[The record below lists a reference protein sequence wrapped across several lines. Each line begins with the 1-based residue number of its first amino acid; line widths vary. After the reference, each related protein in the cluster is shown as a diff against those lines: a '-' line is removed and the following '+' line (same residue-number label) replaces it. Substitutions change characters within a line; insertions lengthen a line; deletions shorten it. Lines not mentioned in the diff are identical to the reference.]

1 MEVDEDEFHAVWPYN
16 EIDMDFLELATRRFS
31 VREFSSRPVDEEK
44 ITKILQ
50 AAKVAPTAVNYQPQK
65 LYVIKSPEG
74 IRTLAGL
81 RNIFGAPLAV
91 VICYDDTLSWKN
103 GKDNGHDS
111 GEVDASIVT
120 THMMLQA
127 WELGIGSCWIG
138 SFNPKEVAEAFGIPA
153 NEHPVAILPLGY
165 PDEGCRPSDRH
176 AAYRPDDEMVRY
188 K

>member
-1 MEVDEDEFHAVWPYN
+1 MNF
-16 EIDMDFLELATRRFS
+16 IKLAKDRFS
-31 VREFSSRPVDEEK
+31 VREFSSKPVEDEK
-44 ITKILQ
+44 IKKILD

-65 LYVIKSPEG
+65 LYVIKSPEAMEK
-74 IRTLAGL
+74 LAGC

-91 VICYDDTLSWKN
+91 IICYDDTLSWKN
-103 GKDNGHDS
+103 SRDNGHDS

-138 SFNPKEVAEAFGIPA
+138 AFNPQEISKAFGIPA

-165 PDEGCRPSDRH
+165 PADSCKPSDRH
-176 AAYRPDDEMVRY
+176 TAYRADEEIIRY
-188 K
+188 R

>member
-1 MEVDEDEFHAVWPYN
+1 MNF
-16 EIDMDFLELATRRFS
+16 IELAKARFS
-31 VREFSSRPVDEEK
+31 VREFSSRPVEDEK
-44 ITKILQ
+44 IEKILE
-50 AAKVAPTAVNYQPQK
+50 AAKVAPTAVNFQPQK
-65 LYVIKSPEG
+65 LYVIKSPGAIEK
-74 IRTLAGL
+74 LAGL

-91 VICYDDTLSWKN
+91 IVCYDDNISWKN

-138 SFNPKEVAEAFGIPA
+138 SFNPREVSEAFDIPA
-153 NEHPVAILPLGY
+153 CEHPVAILPLGY
-165 PDEGCRPSDRH
+165 PAEGCRPSDRH
-176 AAYRPDDEMVRY
+176 AAYRDDEEMVRY

>member
-1 MEVDEDEFHAVWPYN
+1 MNF
-16 EIDMDFLELATRRFS
+16 IELAKERFS
-31 VREFSSRPVDEEK
+31 VREFSPRPVEDEK
-44 ITKILQ
+44 IKKILD

-65 LYVIKSPEG
+65 LYVIKSTEAMEK
-74 IRTLAGL
+74 LAGC

-91 VICYDDTLSWKN
+91 IICYDDTLSWKN
-103 GKDNGHDS
+103 SRDNGHDS

-138 SFNPKEVAEAFGIPA
+138 AFNPQEISEAFGIPA

-165 PDEGCRPSDRH
+165 PADGCKPSDRH
-176 AAYRPDDEMVRY
+176 TAYRADEEIIRY
-188 K
+188 R

>member
-1 MEVDEDEFHAVWPYN
+1 MNF
-16 EIDMDFLELATRRFS
+16 IELAKDRFS
-31 VREFSSRPVDEEK
+31 VREFSPKPVEDEK

-65 LYVIKSPEG
+65 LYVIKSPAAIEK
-74 IRTLAGL
+74 LAGF
-81 RNIFGAPLAV
+81 RNIFGAPLAIIV
-91 VICYDDTLSWKN
+91 CYDENISWKN

-138 SFNPKEVAEAFGIPA
+138 SFNPKEVSKAFDIPA
-153 NEHPVAILPLGY
+153 CEHPVAILPLGY
-165 PDEGCRPSDRH
+165 PTEGCIPSERH

>member
-1 MEVDEDEFHAVWPYN
+1 MNF
-16 EIDMDFLELATRRFS
+16 IELAKERFS
-31 VREFSSRPVDEEK
+31 VREFSSRPVEDEK
-44 ITKILQ
+44 LKKILE
-50 AAKVAPTAVNYQPQK
+50 AAKVAPTAVNFQPQK
-65 LYVIKSPEG
+65 LYVIKSPAAIEKLTG
-74 IRTLAGL
+74 F

-91 VICYDDTLSWKN
+91 IVCYDENISWKN

-138 SFNPKEVAEAFGIPA
+138 SFNPKEVSEAFDIPA
-153 NEHPVAILPLGY
+153 CEHPVAILPLGY
-165 PDEGCRPSDRH
+165 PAEGCSPSDRH
-176 AAYRPDDEMVRY
+176 AAYRAAEEMVRY

>member
-1 MEVDEDEFHAVWPYN
+1 MN
-16 EIDMDFLELATRRFS
+16 MSFLELATDRFS
-31 VREFSSRPVDEEK
+31 VREFSSRPVEDEK
-44 ITKILQ
+44 IEKILL

-65 LYVIKSPEG
+65 LYVIKSPEAVKKLSG
-74 IRTLAGL
+74 F

-91 VICYDDTLSWKN
+91 IVCYDDTLSWKN
-103 GKDNGHDS
+103 GKDNGHDC

-138 SFNPKEVAEAFGIPA
+138 SFNPKEVSEAFDIPN

-165 PDEGCRPSDRH
+165 PAEGCRPSDRH
-176 AAYRPDDEMVRY
+176 AVYRTDEEMIRY
-188 K
+188 R

>member
-1 MEVDEDEFHAVWPYN
+1 MN
-16 EIDMDFLELATRRFS
+16 FLELATDRFS
-31 VREFSSRPVDEEK
+31 VREFSPRPVEDEK
-44 ITKILQ
+44 IEKILE

-65 LYVIKSPEG
+65 IYLIKSQEAVKK
-74 IRTLAGL
+74 LAGI

-91 VICYDDTLSWKN
+91 IICYDETLSWKN

-127 WELGIGSCWIG
+127 WELEIGSCWIG
-138 SFNPKEVAEAFGIPA
+138 SFNPKEISEAFGIPA

-165 PDEGCRPSDRH
+165 PADGCKPSDRH
-176 AAYRPDDEMVRY
+176 SAYRNKEEMIRY
-188 K
+188 R

>member
-1 MEVDEDEFHAVWPYN
+1 MNF
-16 EIDMDFLELATRRFS
+16 IELAKERFS
-31 VREFSSRPVDEEK
+31 VREFSSRPVEDEKLEK
-44 ITKILQ
+44 ILE
-50 AAKVAPTAVNYQPQK
+50 AAKVAPTAVNFQPQK
-65 LYVIKSPEG
+65 LYVIKSPGAIEK
-74 IRTLAGL
+74 LAGL

-91 VICYDDTLSWKN
+91 IVCYDDNISWKN

-138 SFNPKEVAEAFGIPA
+138 SFNPKEVSAAFDIPA
-153 NEHPVAILPLGY
+153 CEHPVAILPLGY
-165 PDEGCRPSDRH
+165 PAEGCRPSDRH
-176 AAYRPDDEMVRY
+176 AAYRDDEEMVRY